1 MPADQIARAD
11 CAARS
16 LPRGV
21 SIREFA
27 ASEFPN
33 EDSRWVASLVSG
45 TRPKGQ
51 VRARW
56 GKILR
61 SFGTRR
67 KAEPHVDPAVEPTAT
82 A

>member
-1 MPADQIARAD
+1 MPLDQIARVD
-11 CAARS
+11 SAARS

-33 EDSRWVASLVSG
+33 EDSRWVASLVSESRH
-45 TRPKGQ
+45 TAHF
-51 VRARW
+51 RARW